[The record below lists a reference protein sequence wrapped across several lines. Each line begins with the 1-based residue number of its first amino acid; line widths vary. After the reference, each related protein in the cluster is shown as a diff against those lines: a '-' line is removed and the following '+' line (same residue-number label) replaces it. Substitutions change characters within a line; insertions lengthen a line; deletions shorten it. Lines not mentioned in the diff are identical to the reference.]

1 MGEGKNKIARS
12 LLDLEPTAI
21 LDFYQIY
28 PDIVNAP
35 TQVFNMH
42 GGSIFKDQITWQ
54 GVKYTPV
61 PIEVEG
67 FEVTANTSLP
77 RPKIKIANIDYLV
90 TAMLQKYSDFK
101 NAQVIRKRTFVKYLD
116 NVNFDGGNPFGGGD
130 STAEISSEK
139 YVIGQKTQENKVFV
153 EFELTSPLDLENFE
167 VNSRRIMGKY
177 CYWSYRGEGCNYQGI
192 PINRENGQL
201 FIDPTG
207 GVVIPNITDF
217 NADNPEYLWQP
228 TKTYIKSDII
238 FVENSKIIINPIF
251 AGGLPQ
257 PMKIWYVCVSGNTN
271 QKPEDN
277 PSYWQKDGC
286 NKKLN
291 SCQKRFTNKADVEYT
306 SFEKKVEK
314 DFIRIS
320 GSVSGINN
328 YINTG
333 YFISAAPS
341 LTGFYTGDFTLAMY
355 LDPEP
360 SPPSGGFMDSN
371 NTSGALRGFNV
382 STSANRQDI
391 SLNYMVGTS
400 PTVKSLGVNP
410 SSSERTLLVLQYN
423 KVGKLLSLLKGS
435 SPKSLLE
442 TTLQSSLTLS
452 VNSNRFI
459 LGANLQNVN
468 PTVMSANAKY
478 YNVAIWNR
486 KLSKSDIEKLLVPE
500 NSISPSSRVIL
511 YEDLPSYL
519 QSGLVAWYEN
529 AYTVAGIR
537 IFEDSHTGSFNLTGT
552 GNLQIQKENYS
563 LNQAVKQSRSIQYY
577 SLPFGGFPG
586 TDGFS
591 FQA

>member
-28 PDIVNAP
+28 PDVVNSP
-35 TQVFNMH
+35 TQVVNIH

-61 PIEVEG
+61 PIEAEG

-77 RPKIKIANIDYLV
+77 RPKIRIANIDYLV

-101 NAQVIRKRTFVKYLD
+101 NAQIFRKRTFVRYLD
-116 NVNFDGGNPFGGGD
+116 DINFDGGNPFGGAD

-139 YVIGQKTQENKVFV
+139 YVIGQKMQENKVFV

-177 CYWSYRGEGCNYQGI
+177 CYWSYRGEGCNYQGV

-201 FIDPTG
+201 FTDPTG
-207 GVVIPNITDF
+207 GIVVPDIEGF
-217 NADNPEYLWQP
+217 NSDNPEYLWQP
-228 TKTYIKSDII
+228 TKAYVKSDIVFI
-238 FVENSKIIINPIF
+238 ENPKITINPLF
-251 AGGLPQ
+251 GGGLPQ
-257 PMKIWYVCVSGNTN
+257 PMKIWYVCVSDNVN
-271 QKPEDN
+271 QRPEEN

-291 SCQKRFTNKADVEYT
+291 SCQKRFLKEGVVNYT
-306 SFEKKVEK
+306 SFERLVEK

-320 GSVSGINN
+320 GSLSGTST

-333 YFISAAPS
+333 YFVSTAPR

-355 LDPEP
+355 LDAEP
-360 SPPSGGFMDSN
+360 SPPLGGFMDSN
-371 NTSGALRGFNV
+371 NLSGAARAFNIAT
-382 STSANRQDI
+382 STTKLDTN
-391 SLNYMVGTS
+391 LNYAVGVSSITK
-400 PTVKSLGVNP
+400 PLGINP
-410 SSSERTLLVLQYN
+410 SSSERILLVIQYDRAAR
-423 KVGKLLSLLKGS
+423 VLSLLKGS
-435 SPKSLLE
+435 S
-442 TTLQSSLTLS
+442 LQSFSETVLQSALLLN

-459 LGANLQNVN
+459 LGANVQNIN
-468 PTVMSANAKY
+468 PTIMSANAKY
-478 YNVAIWNR
+478 YNLAIWNK
-486 KLSKSDIEKLLVPE
+486 KLPKNDVERLLVPE
-500 NSISPSSRVIL
+500 KSLSPQSRMLL

-519 QSGLVAWYEN
+519 QTNLIAWYEN
-529 AYTVAGIR
+529 AYTSSGIR
-537 IFEDSHTGSFNLTGT
+537 IFEDSHTGAFNLTGT
-552 GNLQIQKENYS
+552 GSLQLGKEPYL
-563 LNQAVKQSRSIQYY
+563 LNQTVQKSRSVQYY